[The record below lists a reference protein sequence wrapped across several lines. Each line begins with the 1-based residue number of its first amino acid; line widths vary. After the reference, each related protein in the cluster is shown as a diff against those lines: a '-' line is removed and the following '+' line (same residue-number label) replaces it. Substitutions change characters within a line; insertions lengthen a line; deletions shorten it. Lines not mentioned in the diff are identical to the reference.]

1 MLKVTDTGVTIGLQS
16 QAVTP
21 NKLTQILW
29 VGIAIAVVGLLMAFK
44 MLSVAIGSLM
54 ILLAIIASVAWQ
66 SLNRK
71 KEVPTLTGG
80 ELRLTQQG
88 FSHHE
93 GAKVTSYQLLPSDSV
108 EPTTDGM
115 IIYNAD
121 GQTLYRITGFHD
133 PKHIKIAQAVL
144 QGKPIKAQGK
154 AIKLQST

>member
-1 MLKVTDTGVTIGLQS
+1 MLKVTETGVTIGLQS

-29 VGIAIAVVGLLMAFK
+29 MGIAIAVVGLLMAFK
-44 MLSVAIGSLM
+44 MLSVATGSLM
-54 ILLAIIASVAWQ
+54 ILLAIIVSGLWQ
-66 SLNRK
+66 ALNRK
-71 KEVPTLTGG
+71 KQVPTLTGG
-80 ELRLTQQG
+80 ELRLSQQG
-88 FSHHE
+88 FSHHQ
-93 GAKVTSYQLLPSDSV
+93 GAKVTSYQLLPSDSI

-115 IIYNAD
+115 TIYNAD
-121 GQTLYRITGFHD
+121 GLTLYHITGFHD

>member
-1 MLKVTDTGVTIGLQS
+1 MLKVTDTGVTIGLQN
-16 QAVTP
+16 QAATRTM
-21 NKLTQILW
+21 LTQILW
-29 VGIAIAVVGLLMAFK
+29 VGIAIAGVGLLMAFK

-66 SLNRK
+66 SFKRK

-80 ELRLTQQG
+80 ELTQQG
-88 FSHHE
+88 FSHHQ
-93 GAKVTSYQLLPSDSV
+93 GAKVTSYQLLPSDSI
-108 EPTTDGM
+108 ERTIDGM
-115 IIYNAD
+115 TIYNAD
-121 GQTLYRITGFHD
+121 GLTLYHITGFHD

>member
-29 VGIAIAVVGLLMAFK
+29 MGIAIAGVGLLMAFK

-66 SLNRK
+66 SFNRK

-88 FSHHE
+88 FSHHQ
-93 GAKVTSYQLLPSDSV
+93 GANVTSYQLLPSDSV
-108 EPTTDGM
+108 EPTIDGM

-121 GQTLYRITGFHD
+121 GLTLYHITGFHD

>member
-44 MLSVAIGSLM
+44 MLPVAIGSLM

-88 FSHHE
+88 FSHHQ
-93 GAKVTSYQLLPSDSV
+93 GAKVTSYQLLPSDSI
-108 EPTTDGM
+108 EPTIDGM
-115 IIYNAD
+115 TIYNAD
-121 GQTLYRITGFHD
+121 GLTLYHITGFHD

-144 QGKPIKAQGK
+144 QGKPIKTQGK

>member
-16 QAVTP
+16 QAMTP

-29 VGIAIAVVGLLMAFK
+29 MGIAIAVVGILMAFK

-54 ILLAIIASVAWQ
+54 ILLAIISSVAWQ
-66 SLNRK
+66 SFNRK
-71 KEVPTLTGG
+71 KQVPTLAGG

-88 FSHHE
+88 FSHHQ

-115 IIYNAD
+115 TIYNAD
-121 GQTLYRITGFHD
+121 GQTLYHITGFHD

-144 QGKPIKAQGK
+144 QGKPIKTQGK

>member
-1 MLKVTDTGVTIGLQS
+1 MLKVTDTGVTTGLQS

-88 FSHHE
+88 FSHHQ
-93 GAKVTSYQLLPSDSV
+93 GAKVTSYQLLPSDSI
-108 EPTTDGM
+108 EPTTHGM
-115 IIYNAD
+115 TIYNAD
-121 GQTLYRITGFHD
+121 GLTLYHITGFHD

-154 AIKLQST
+154 AIQLQST

>member
-29 VGIAIAVVGLLMAFK
+29 VGIAIAGLGLLMAFK

-66 SLNRK
+66 ALKQK

-88 FSHHE
+88 FSHHR
-93 GAKVTSYQLLPSDSV
+93 GDNVTSYQLLPSDSV

-144 QGKPIKAQGK
+144 QGKSIKAQGK

>member
-16 QAVTP
+16 QAVTS

-29 VGIAIAVVGLLMAFK
+29 VGIAIAGLGLLMAFK

-54 ILLAIIASVAWQ
+54 ILLAIIASVVWQ
-66 SLNRK
+66 SFNRK

-88 FSHHE
+88 FSHHQ
-93 GAKVTSYQLLPSDSV
+93 GANVTSYQLLPSDSI
-108 EPTTDGM
+108 EPTTDSM
-115 IIYNAD
+115 TIYNAD
-121 GQTLYRITGFHD
+121 GLTLYRITGFHD

-144 QGKPIKAQGK
+144 QGKSIKAQGK

>member
-44 MLSVAIGSLM
+44 MLSVVIGSLM

-88 FSHHE
+88 FSHHQ
-93 GAKVTSYQLLPSDSV
+93 GAKVTSYQLLPSDSI
-108 EPTTDGM
+108 EPTTHGM
-115 IIYNAD
+115 TIYNAD
-121 GQTLYRITGFHD
+121 GLTLYRIRGFND
-133 PKHIKIAQAVL
+133 PKHITIAQAVL

>member
-1 MLKVTDTGVTIGLQS
+1 MLKVTETGVTIGLQS
-16 QAVTP
+16 QAKVA

-54 ILLAIIASVAWQ
+54 MLLAIIAGVAWQ
-66 SLNRK
+66 SFNQK
-71 KEVPTLTGG
+71 KQVPTLTGG

-88 FSHHE
+88 FSHHQ
-93 GAKVTSYQLLPSDSV
+93 GAKVTIYQLLPSDSI
-108 EPTTDGM
+108 EHTIDGM
-115 IIYNAD
+115 TIYNAD
-121 GQTLYRITGFHD
+121 GLTLYHITGFHD

-144 QGKPIKAQGK
+144 QGKPIKTQGK

>member
-44 MLSVAIGSLM
+44 MLPVAIGSLM
-54 ILLAIIASVAWQ
+54 ILLAIIASVVWQ
-66 SLNRK
+66 AIKQK

-88 FSHHE
+88 FSHHQ
-93 GAKVTSYQLLPSDSV
+93 GAKVTSYQLLPSDSI
-108 EPTTDGM
+108 EPTTHGM
-115 IIYNAD
+115 TIYNAD
-121 GQTLYRITGFHD
+121 GLTLYHITGFHD

>member
-1 MLKVTDTGVTIGLQS
+1 MLKITDTGVTIGLQS

-44 MLSVAIGSLM
+44 MLPVAIGSLM
-54 ILLAIIASVAWQ
+54 ILLAIIASVVWQ
-66 SLNRK
+66 SFNRK

-144 QGKPIKAQGK
+144 QGKPIKTQGK

>member
-54 ILLAIIASVAWQ
+54 ILLAIIAGVAWQ
-66 SLNRK
+66 ALNRK

-88 FSHHE
+88 FSHHQ
-93 GAKVTSYQLLPSDSV
+93 GAKVTSYQFLPSDSV

-121 GQTLYRITGFHD
+121 GLTLYHITGFHD
-133 PKHIKIAQAVL
+133 PKHITIAQAVL
-144 QGKPIKAQGK
+144 QGKPIKTQSK

>member
-44 MLSVAIGSLM
+44 MLSVVIGSLM
-54 ILLAIIASVAWQ
+54 ILLAIIAGVAWQ

-88 FSHHE
+88 FSHHQ
-93 GAKVTSYQLLPSDSV
+93 GANVTSYQLLPSDSI
-108 EPTTDGM
+108 EHTIDGM
-115 IIYNAD
+115 TIHNAD
-121 GQTLYRITGFHD
+121 GLTLYHITGFHD

-144 QGKPIKAQGK
+144 QGKSIKAQGK

>member
-44 MLSVAIGSLM
+44 MLPVVIGSLM

-88 FSHHE
+88 FSHHQ
-93 GAKVTSYQLLPSDSV
+93 GAKVTSYQLLPSDSI
-108 EPTTDGM
+108 EPTTHGM
-115 IIYNAD
+115 TIYNAD
-121 GQTLYRITGFHD
+121 GLTLYHITGFHD

-154 AIKLQST
+154 AIQLQST

>member
-16 QAVTP
+16 QAVTS

-29 VGIAIAVVGLLMAFK
+29 VGIAIAGVGLLMAIK
-44 MLSVAIGSLM
+44 MLSVAMGSLM

-66 SLNRK
+66 SFNRK
-71 KEVPTLTGG
+71 KEVATLSGG

-88 FSHHE
+88 FSHHQ
-93 GAKVTSYQLLPSDSV
+93 GANVTSYQLLPSDSI
-108 EPTTDGM
+108 EPTSDGM
-115 IIYNAD
+115 AIYNAD
-121 GQTLYRITGFHD
+121 GLTLYHITGFHD

-144 QGKPIKAQGK
+144 QGKPVKTQGK

>member
-1 MLKVTDTGVTIGLQS
+1 MLKVTETGVTIGLQS

-29 VGIAIAVVGLLMAFK
+29 VGIAIAVVGLLMAIK

-54 ILLAIIASVAWQ
+54 ILLAIITSVAWQ
-66 SLNRK
+66 SFNRK

-93 GAKVTSYQLLPSDSV
+93 GAKVTSYQLLPSDSI
-108 EPTTDGM
+108 EPTTHGM
-115 IIYNAD
+115 TIYNAD
-121 GQTLYRITGFHD
+121 GLTLYHITGFND

>member
-1 MLKVTDTGVTIGLQS
+1 MLKITDTGVTIGLQS

-44 MLSVAIGSLM
+44 MLPVAIGSLM

-88 FSHHE
+88 FSHHQ
-93 GAKVTSYQLLPSDSV
+93 GAKVTSYQLLPSDSI
-108 EPTTDGM
+108 EPTTHGM
-115 IIYNAD
+115 TIYNAD
-121 GQTLYRITGFHD
+121 GLTLYHITGFHD

>member
-1 MLKVTDTGVTIGLQS
+1 MLKVTETGVTIGLQN
-16 QAVTP
+16 QAATRTM
-21 NKLTQILW
+21 LTQILW
-29 VGIAIAVVGLLMAFK
+29 VGIAIAGVGLLMAFK
-44 MLSVAIGSLM
+44 MLSVASSSLM
-54 ILLAIIASVAWQ
+54 ILLTIIASVAWQ
-66 SLNRK
+66 SFKRK
-71 KEVPTLTGG
+71 KEVPTLAGG

-88 FSHHE
+88 FSHHQ
-93 GAKVTSYQLLPSDSV
+93 GANVTSYQLLPSDSI

-121 GQTLYRITGFHD
+121 GLTLYHITGFYD

>member
-44 MLSVAIGSLM
+44 MLSVVIGSLM

-88 FSHHE
+88 FSHHQ
-93 GAKVTSYQLLPSDSV
+93 GANVTSYQLLPSDSI
-108 EPTTDGM
+108 EPTTHGM
-115 IIYNAD
+115 TIYNAD
-121 GQTLYRITGFHD
+121 GLTLYHITGFHD

-154 AIKLQST
+154 AIQLQST

>member
-29 VGIAIAVVGLLMAFK
+29 VGIAIAGVGLLMAFK
-44 MLSVAIGSLM
+44 MLSVATGSLM
-54 ILLAIIASVAWQ
+54 ILLAIIVSGLWQ
-66 SLNRK
+66 ALNRK
-71 KEVPTLTGG
+71 KQVPTLTGG
-80 ELRLTQQG
+80 ELRLSQQG
-88 FSHHE
+88 FSHHQ
-93 GAKVTSYQLLPSDSV
+93 GAKVTSYQLLPSDSI

-115 IIYNAD
+115 TIYNAD
-121 GQTLYRITGFHD
+121 GQTLYHITGFHD

>member
-44 MLSVAIGSLM
+44 MLPVAIGSLM

-88 FSHHE
+88 FSHHQ
-93 GAKVTSYQLLPSDSV
+93 GAKVTSYQLLPSDSI
-108 EPTTDGM
+108 EPTTHGM
-115 IIYNAD
+115 TIYNAD
-121 GQTLYRITGFHD
+121 GLTLYHITGFHD

-154 AIKLQST
+154 AIQLQST

>member
-1 MLKVTDTGVTIGLQS
+1 MLKITDTCVTIGLQS

-44 MLSVAIGSLM
+44 MLPVAICSLM

-88 FSHHE
+88 FSHHQ
-93 GAKVTSYQLLPSDSV
+93 GANVTSYQLLPSDSI
-108 EPTTDGM
+108 EQTTDGM
-115 IIYNAD
+115 TIYNAD
-121 GQTLYRITGFHD
+121 GQTLYHITGFHD

-144 QGKPIKAQGK
+144 QGKPIKTQGK
-154 AIKLQST
+154 AIKLKST

>member
-21 NKLTQILW
+21 NKLTPILW
-29 VGIAIAVVGLLMAFK
+29 VGITIAVVGLLMAFK
-44 MLSVAIGSLM
+44 LLSVAIGSLM
-54 ILLAIIASVAWQ
+54 ILLTIIASVAWQ
-66 SLNRK
+66 SFNRK
-71 KEVPTLTGG
+71 KEVPTLAGG

-88 FSHHE
+88 FSHHQ
-93 GAKVTSYQLLPSDSV
+93 GANVTSYQLLPSDSI

-115 IIYNAD
+115 TIYNAD
-121 GQTLYRITGFHD
+121 GLTLYHITGFHD

-144 QGKPIKAQGK
+144 QGKPIKTQGK

>member
-1 MLKVTDTGVTIGLQS
+1 MLKVTETGVTIGLQS
-16 QAVTP
+16 QAKVA

-54 ILLAIIASVAWQ
+54 MLLAIIASVAWQ

-71 KEVPTLTGG
+71 KEVPTLAGG

-88 FSHHE
+88 FSHHQ

-115 IIYNAD
+115 TIYNAD
-121 GQTLYRITGFHD
+121 GLTLYHITGFHD
-133 PKHIKIAQAVL
+133 PKHIKIAQAVI
-144 QGKPIKAQGK
+144 QGKPIKTQGK

>member
-88 FSHHE
+88 FSHHQ
-93 GAKVTSYQLLPSDSV
+93 GAKVTSYQLLPSDSI
-108 EPTTDGM
+108 EPTTHGM
-115 IIYNAD
+115 TIYNAD
-121 GQTLYRITGFHD
+121 GLTLYHITGFHD
-133 PKHIKIAQAVL
+133 PKHIKIAQADL

-154 AIKLQST
+154 AIQLQST